1 MSAKGNFAKTG
12 DDECKNVAIVSK
24 LQLDLLKKV
33 GYTQA
38 TKQTQVLITE
48 TGQELSYFY
57 C

>member
-24 LQLDLLKKV
+24 LLDLLKKV